1 MRYSFTE
8 WECGGSSENVPDD
21 EEVSRMA
28 KDNKKSGK
36 KNWQIVI
43 YRQYGLSKNEEL
55 ASGLNRSQFLFEIY
69 KEFMLSGI
77 C

>member
-1 MRYSFTE
+1 
-8 WECGGSSENVPDD
+8 
-21 EEVSRMA
+21 MA
-28 KDNKKSGK
+28 KDNKKLGK

-43 YRQYGLSKNEEL
+43 YRQYGLPKNEEL

>member
-28 KDNKKSGK
+28 KDNKKLGK
-36 KNWQIVI
+36 KNMADRDIQTV
-43 YRQYGLSKNEEL
+43 RFAEKRGT
-55 ASGLNRSQFLFEIY
+55 GFL
-69 KEFMLSGI
+69 G
-77 C
+77 